1 MAAVGPK
8 KHLQAKNLRG
18 PAQQEG
24 APDPR
29 PPGSRAHSEGSA
41 FRRTRMGFSKSSCP
55 LKRRSF
61 LPPLIFHKALRLLL
75 RVGRDIDNCLLV
87 LK

>member
-1 MAAVGPK
+1 MAAVGPEM
-8 KHLQAKNLRG
+8 HLQAKNPRG
-18 PAQQEG
+18 PTQREG

-29 PPGSRAHSEGSA
+29 PPGSRAHSGGSA
-41 FRRTRMGFSKSSCP
+41 FRRTRMGSSESSCP
-55 LKRRSF
+55 LKRRSS